1 VAFRATWLQSTFYQL
16 TSIAVA
22 LAIPVLTVLA
32 WRGWAK
38 HVRKDLPH
46 WRSVI
51 GVISILIT
59 FLRLAC
65 VYGSLPPGGL
75 DSRTVDNLVEAW
87 LSAVL
92 LMAFIGISLAFAL
105 RGISRAQVI
114 LAGLLM
120 VALWFA
126 SIVH

>member
-1 VAFRATWLQSTFYQL
+1 MGL
-16 TSIAVA
+16 
-22 LAIPVLTVLA
+22 
-32 WRGWAK
+32 
-38 HVRKDLPH
+38 
-46 WRSVI
+46 
-51 GVISILIT
+51 
-59 FLRLAC
+59 FLL
-65 VYGSLPPGGL
+65 VGL